1 VFKPIKKQLIYSAV
15 FVFLLIFLFPFTLPL
30 RQSLTNTL
38 KHPFSL
44 IALIQR
50 EAAGIIF
57 YHRNLVQRE
66 ALKREVDFLRQKV
79 NSLNEFYLEN
89 IRLKNNLS
97 LKAKSGLKLVA
108 ARVIARAADS
118 WSSILIIDKGNYHGI
133 RRGMSVITYLGLVGR
148 IIETTNSTSKVML
161 LSDPNLAVSSLIQRS
176 RQEGLVSGTL
186 GSNLIMK
193 YLPEGADIK
202 LEDIVV
208 SSGLNDTYPKGLL
221 IGRVVEIGKEF
232 SGLSLYAIIK
242 PSVNLSNIE
251 EVSVVI
257 P

>member
-1 VFKPIKKQLIYSAV
+1 MFKPLKKQLIYSAV
-15 FVFLLIFLFPFTLPL
+15 FVFLLIFLFSSTFTL
-30 RQSLTNTL
+30 RQFLTNTL
-38 KHPFSL
+38 RHPLSL

-57 YHRNLVQRE
+57 YHRNIVE
-66 ALKREVDFLRQKV
+66 NEMLKREVDFLRQKV

-97 LKAKSGLKLVA
+97 LKAKSGLKLVTA
-108 ARVIARAADS
+108 KVIARAADS
-118 WSSILIIDKGNYHGI
+118 WSSILIIDKGSYHGI
-133 RRGMSVITYLGLVGR
+133 RRGMSVITYLGLAGR
-148 IIETTNSTSKVML
+148 IVETTNSTSKVML
-161 LSDPNLAVSSLIQRS
+161 LGDPNLGVSSLIQRS

-193 YLPEGADIK
+193 YLPEEADIK
-202 LEDIVV
+202 LGDTVV

-221 IGRVVEIGKEF
+221 IGTVLEIGKEF
-232 SGLSLYAIIK
+232 SGLSCYAIIK
-242 PSVNLSNIE
+242 PVVNLSNIE
-251 EVSVVI
+251 EVLVVI

>member
-1 VFKPIKKQLIYSAV
+1 MFKPIKKQLIYSAV
-15 FVFLLIFLFPFTLPL
+15 FVFLLIFLFSSTFTL
-30 RQSLTNTL
+30 RQFLTNTL
-38 KHPFSL
+38 KHPLIL

-50 EAAGIIF
+50 EATGIVF
-57 YHRNLVQRE
+57 YHRNFVENE

-79 NSLNEFYLEN
+79 NSLNEFHLEN
-89 IRLKNNLS
+89 MRLKDNLS
-97 LKAKSGLKLVA
+97 FKAKSGLKLVA

-118 WSSILIIDKGNYHGI
+118 WSSIIIIDKGNYQGI

-148 IIETTNSTSKVML
+148 IVETTNSTSKVML
-161 LSDPNLAVSSLIQRS
+161 LSDPNLGVSSLIQRS

-193 YLPEGADIK
+193 YLPESADLK

-221 IGRVVEIGKEF
+221 IGKVVEIGKEF
-232 SGLSLYAIIK
+232 SDLSRYAIIK

-251 EVSVVI
+251 EVLVVI